1 MLFNL
6 FIESLFREIRRS
18 DTFNG
23 VTIGPRGSLRTHPA
37 PRSTSP
43 DGVEQTR
50 LDAAV
55 ESPLS
60 PLTIRTVGYADD
72 VAGVCTSTDQL
83 AILVQIIHS
92 WCEAWGMELS
102 LGKDKTVAMAFP
114 CPAMRGAPL
123 PTAPLPVSPS
133 PGAALVPWTTKYRY
147 LGYTVNSTL
156 DDATFFDGL
165 EGEITRT
172 WSQNFAH
179 SSLQWRSPPA
189 MTLEI
194 YRTLISPN
202 YLICVLEPTDA
213 AVAALHK
220 AAMRVARWAVGA
232 LPSFPRHLKSATAN
246 LIHSRDLML
255 RERTR
260 LYLKLFDPLFP
271 NALAPRLARLLTDAA
286 PGRGHAI
293 QPWTHRTNA
302 IFDNATATF
311 AVDRPSLVDPRPHAV
326 TAAVYARAVSVERW
340 RHEGRDAMERKLVHP
355 LPCSVV
361 HLPRGKPVEHC
372 AALHDWYTGGHE
384 LFGSRKG
391 IGPLGLMGPGGSGSL
406 LALITSSRLP
416 PKDVATLCCLQM
428 GRAALFL
435 KPLAPAAPG
444 YAQPTSGVT
453 RGTGWRSRRT
463 VTTPAGHKVSARSIQ
478 NAAEKQLYTDRMDE
492 WRDFS
497 HSSSPCAA
505 RLCDSGDTLDLA
517 HVFLHCNAPPVVAAR
532 AHLHRSAAG
541 FVGRIADICIT
552 LSDKLTGRTSSVF
565 LPDRLARIASV
576 VALAHATDW
585 SSADGRW
592 VLYRLLLVLPWT
604 LNSVKDTPAGV
615 PCALARA
622 MGAVFQNVCGPHHW
636 LRPLANSWAMWASRQ
651 VLRIESTWAR
661 ATEAGAPIVAAA
673 AAAAALAPPFNP
685 SPPSASLPRSS

>member
-1 MLFNL
+1 MPGHSGEEHVFTLTETIKHMWRHKEDAYVLFVDFKKAYDKVHPTALYSVLRHMGVPERLVTVLQHRTARRMTELTINGIPSGPIDQREGVGQGDVLSPMLFNL

-416 PKDVATLCCLQM
+416 PKDLPLSAAYRWAGLPCFSNHLPPQPPATPNP
-428 GRAALFL
+428 RAASPEVL
-435 KPLAPAAPG
+435 G
-444 YAQPTSGVT
+444 G
-453 RGTGWRSRRT
+453 
-463 VTTPAGHKVSARSIQ
+463 GH
-478 NAAEKQLYTDRMDE
+478 DE
-492 WRDFS
+492 
-497 HSSSPCAA
+497 P
-505 RLCDSGDTLDLA
+505 
-517 HVFLHCNAPPVVAAR
+517 
-532 AHLHRSAAG
+532 
-541 FVGRIADICIT
+541 
-552 LSDKLTGRTSSVF
+552 
-565 LPDRLARIASV
+565 
-576 VALAHATDW
+576 
-585 SSADGRW
+585 
-592 VLYRLLLVLPWT
+592 
-604 LNSVKDTPAGV
+604 
-615 PCALARA
+615 
-622 MGAVFQNVCGPHHW
+622 
-636 LRPLANSWAMWASRQ
+636 
-651 VLRIESTWAR
+651 
-661 ATEAGAPIVAAA
+661 
-673 AAAAALAPPFNP
+673 
-685 SPPSASLPRSS
+685 